1 MTLDTLAIC
10 VGELRRVTVKQQHR
24 NASLPPI
31 ESSVDDAIYRRF
43 FMAAIAV
50 VLTAGA
56 TWGAWMLYR
65 IGVAH
70 SFTGIS
76 IFQVNAHGHA
86 QIFGWVGLFIMGFA
100 YQAFPRKWQ
109 TRLVGPQIAVAVFFT
124 MLAGLIL
131 KTIGL
136 AAPDARWSA
145 GVALA
150 GGIAEEIAVCVFA
163 VQIIQTFRGSMSSR
177 LDPWVGYIFAALVFF
192 VVQAAF
198 DTWHSWTTMT
208 ASSQQQLLW
217 YVATYQAPLRDLQM
231 HGMALLMILGVNQRL
246 LPGLYNRQPVPR
258 RRSWVALALLV
269 TAVAGEAILFAAYR
283 WTGNHVLAAFLLVPW
298 MMLAIGIG
306 MIALPWKLWRPLKGV
321 DGQTD
326 RCGKFI
332 RMAYAWLALSLVMLL
347 FLPGYLAISKLQF
360 SHAYY
365 GAIRH
370 AFTVGFISLMIMGFA
385 AKVVSA
391 LNGIDPRTLT
401 KLRGPFILI
410 NIGCCLRVTL
420 QTLTDWNPH
429 AFSFVGISGVLEV
442 TALAWWG
449 IGLMRIMSRGK
460 RAIADRRAEES
471 SGRFVAITSN
481 NKLATTPANHA
492 RPAGC
497 RNFEC

>member
-1 MTLDTLAIC
+1 MSSDTLDIC
-10 VGELRRVTVKQQHR
+10 EAANLSDEALLVKEMRKPAARQRRR
-24 NASLPPI
+24 NESLPLI
-31 ESSVDDAIYRRF
+31 DASVDDTIYRRF
-43 FMAAIAV
+43 FTAAIAV

-65 IGVAH
+65 IGIAH
-70 SFTGIS
+70 NFTGVS

-86 QIFGWVGLFIMGFA
+86 QIFGWVGLFIMGFG

-109 TRLVGPQIAVAVFFT
+109 TRLVGPQIAVVVFLT
-124 MLAGLIL
+124 MLAGLTL

-136 AAPDARWSA
+136 AAPDARWGA

-150 GGIAEEIAVCVFA
+150 GGIAEVVAISVFA
-163 VQIIQTFRGSMSSR
+163 VQIVQTFRRSMSSR

-208 ASSQQQLLW
+208 ARSEQQLLW

-246 LPGLYNRQPVPR
+246 LPGLYNRQPIPR
-258 RRSWVALALLV
+258 RRSWMALALIV
-269 TAVAGEAILFAAYR
+269 SAVIGEAVLFAVYR

-306 MIALPWKLWRPLKGV
+306 MIALPWKLWRPLKDVNGEI
-321 DGQTD
+321 D

-332 RMAYAWLALSLVMLL
+332 RMAYAWLALSLAMLL
-347 FLPGYLAISKLQF
+347 FLPGYLAISKLPF

-370 AFTVGFISLMIMGFA
+370 AFTVGFVSLMIMGFA
-385 AKVVSA
+385 AKVVPT
-391 LNGIDPRTLT
+391 LNGLDPRTLT

-410 NIGCCLRVTL
+410 NAGCFLRVTL

-429 AFSFVGISGVLEV
+429 VFSFVGISGVLEV

-460 RAIADRRAEES
+460 RAIAHRQTEQIDSRHVVTAS
-471 SGRFVAITSN
+471 NHKVATNTSN
-481 NKLATTPANHA
+481 
-492 RPAGC
+492 
-497 RNFEC
+497 